1 MYNIPDPG
9 SKEILQKASN
19 DGFFTRSF
27 KDFSKFL
34 IDFNIITYTVSFTIA
49 IAVSRFIEDII
60 HLYLKNFK
68 INNKALV
75 SFISLILIILILFI
89 FVQYVFYK
97 FIYTREIS
105 KEIKIEKALNTKD
118 QDIIDDQIGVED
130 FMNYY

>member
-1 MYNIPDPG
+1 MM
-9 SKEILQKASN
+9 
-19 DGFFTRSF
+19 
-27 KDFSKFL
+27 DFLLVLLKISPNFL

-49 IAVSRFIEDII
+49 IAVSRLIEDLI
-60 HLYLKNFK
+60 HLYLNNFK

-75 SFISLILIILILFI
+75 SFISLILILLILFI

-118 QDIIDDQIGVED
+118 QDIIDEQLGGED